1 MSLTACARV
10 RAPRL
15 AAWCAAADAP
25 VVPSL
30 WTARRWQSQDAA
42 AAAPAAAAA
51 VLPAASP
58 PPPPAAVLPASPFLA
73 VPPGLAV
80 ARLPNKGRALV
91 ATAPFAAG
99 SVLFQEAPLVA
110 VGDPL
115 ATDLACAHCF
125 LPVPL
130 SGSARRTTCAC
141 GYVYC
146 SPACKEAHAAGGHDV
161 LCGSARELD
170 AFCAAHRVNFPR
182 VAAAALGKSLGG
194 TVDFMDFWGAVQAL
208 VSLPVAADADG
219 LPPLTHEGYAAV
231 KAAVSARMDGDA
243 EGFWRVAFDVRTYAR
258 LLGTLRLN
266 SFSVSLHNSV
276 DGGGRETSP
285 LLASAGVGGSG
296 QAGAAGGA
304 PAAAAATGAAAAE
317 PPPAAAS
324 ACGSHSHDSAAGG
337 GSCSDASPD
346 GGCCSGD
353 GTFTE
358 RSGGGTAVYGV
369 ASMMNHACDPSAEAL
384 LHARGTLR
392 VVATRDLAPG
402 DEVTISYLG
411 EAGAG
416 LPVGDRRGRL
426 AAGYGF
432 ECRCARCVAEAAA
445 AVPAKARASARAS
458 A

>member
-1 MSLTACARV
+1 MALAANLRART
-10 RAPRL
+10 PRL
-15 AAWCAAADAP
+15 AACCAAADAP
-25 VVPSL
+25 FAPAL
-30 WTARRWQSQDAA
+30 WTAHRWQSQDAA
-42 AAAPAAAAA
+42 RAAPS
-51 VLPAASP
+51 AS
-58 PPPPAAVLPASPFLA
+58 PPPAAVLPASPFLA

-80 ARLPNKGRALV
+80 VRLPSKGRALV
-91 ATAPFAAG
+91 TTAPFAAG
-99 SVLFQEAPLVA
+99 AVLLQEEPLVA

-130 SGSARRTTCAC
+130 SGAARRTTCAC

-146 SPACKEAHAAGGHDV
+146 SPACKDAHAAGGHDV
-161 LCGSARELD
+161 LCGSARALD
-170 AFCAAHRVNFPR
+170 AFCATHRVNFPR

-194 TVDFMDFWGAVQAL
+194 TVDFMDFWAAVQAL

-243 EGFWRVAFDVRTYAR
+243 EGFWAVAFDVRTYAR

-266 SFSVSLHNSV
+266 SFSVSLHNVGGSGSGG
-276 DGGGRETSP
+276 DGGRSP
-285 LLASAGVGGSG
+285 LLASAGVGGV
-296 QAGAAGGA
+296 GGGGSTA
-304 PAAAAATGAAAAE
+304 TAATGAAAAE
-317 PPPAAAS
+317 PPPPPAGSSS
-324 ACGSHSHDSAAGG
+324 ACGSHAHDG
-337 GSCSDASPD
+337 GSGSCGDASAD

-369 ASMMNHACDPSAEAL
+369 ASMMNHDCAPSAEAL

-392 VVATRDLAPG
+392 VAAARELAPG
-402 DEVTISYLG
+402 DEVSISYLG
-411 EAGAG
+411 EAGAALG
-416 LPVGDRRGRL
+416 VGDRRGRL

-432 ECRCARCVAEAAA
+432 ECRCARCVTEAAA
-445 AVPAKARASARAS
+445 AAAVTPASRAAAAAATARS
-458 A
+458 